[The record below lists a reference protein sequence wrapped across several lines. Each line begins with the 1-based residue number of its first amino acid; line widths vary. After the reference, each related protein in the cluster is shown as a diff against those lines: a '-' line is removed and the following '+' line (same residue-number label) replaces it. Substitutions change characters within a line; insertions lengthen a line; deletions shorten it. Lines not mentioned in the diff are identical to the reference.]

1 MSSEKGREE
10 TDKVSK
16 NRKWRRERVMKGSI
30 HFHTG
35 PSEAQGLEALS
46 FSLPFWRSV
55 WSWWIFVLYCTG
67 LADIEASSLLE
78 KRQRPPFQLSK
89 DLVLV
94 HVGGPLLPRV
104 NLSLKGE

>member
-1 MSSEKGREE
+1 MSLEKGREE

-78 KRQRPPFQLSK
+78 EEAKATFSVVKRSSSCPCWRTTAAKSQF
-89 DLVLV
+89 VLE
-94 HVGGPLLPRV
+94 G
-104 NLSLKGE
+104 